1 MSGLAPSVERPHRL
15 DAALARVEDGMLA
28 VSCLCILAIVGITT
42 LDVAARGLFN
52 APFAWSHDLIT
63 QYLLVAMFF
72 LSLPY
77 VSRVGGHM
85 ALDYLAR
92 KVRSP
97 QVRSVLAVLGEALS
111 LVFVAG
117 FVWGALGTAMDAYA
131 GGDLLPGTLPW
142 PTWPS
147 RLLGPFGAAVL
158 GLRLLVRIVQAA
170 TALTHG
176 RVPAF
181 LGQGTH

>member
-1 MSGLAPSVERPHRL
+1 MGRLERAL
-15 DAALARVEDGMLA
+15 CALEDALLA
-28 VSCLCILAIVGITT
+28 VSCICVLLIVAITVCDVLARTA
-42 LDVAARGLFN
+42 LN

-85 ALDYLAR
+85 ALDFLAR
-92 KVRSP
+92 RVRTKR
-97 QVRSVLAVLGEALS
+97 VRAGLVLFGEVLAVL
-111 LVFVAG
+111 FVAG
-117 FVWGALGTAMDAYA
+117 FVWGALGAMRAAYI
-131 GGDLLPGTLPW
+131 GGDLLQGDLPW

-147 RLLGPFGAAVL
+147 LLVGPVGASVL
-158 GLRLLVRIVQAA
+158 ILRLLVRIGQAVSG
-170 TALTHG
+170 LLRG
-176 RVPAF
+176 EMPGF

>member
-1 MSGLAPSVERPHRL
+1 
-15 DAALARVEDGMLA
+15 MLA
-28 VSCLCILAIVGITT
+28 VSCFCVLAIVGVTT

-77 VSRVGGHM
+77 VSRTGGHM
-85 ALDYLAR
+85 ALDFLAR
-92 KVRSP
+92 KVRAP
-97 QVRSVLAVLGEALS
+97 RMRSFLALVGELLA
-111 LVFVAG
+111 LVFIAG

-131 GGDLLPGTLPW
+131 GGDLLPGMLPW

-158 GLRLLVRIVQAA
+158 ALRLLVRIVQAA
-170 TALTHG
+170 ASLVQG
-176 RVPAF
+176 RVPLF
-181 LGQGTH
+181 LGQNAH